1 MTRERLVI
9 VGAGLC
15 GSILAAR
22 LRTRFEVTVV
32 EPGLT
37 PHPLLDEIA
46 CTTGGINSTI
56 NRASGLGGTTNYW
69 HNALIE
75 LESDELLGCGIDPS
89 RFAPFYARAW
99 RLFLDEQQLALAAA
113 THQANLQAIGHLS
126 GAVAHMVV
134 PQARANLWSLAQ
146 KAFPGEAVQV
156 LQARAVRFHHD
167 GGAGTPTLEVK
178 TSDGVTQRITA
189 DRYLV
194 CAGGL
199 GTPVLLGRSL
209 GWQGRTIG
217 GYHDHPMTY
226 VAKIRLK
233 PDSVLKSVSCRDRAS
248 LSIRSGFVHEHDGI
262 KAGFYLRPAISMGLR
277 SITGDAR
284 YILSDLRNDPFS
296 PRKILQ
302 LLTNPEAIRE
312 GLLFKSRAGFRGD
325 YYSILLLGEQRA
337 LPDRGTRLDGNGAA
351 SLDWHVSP
359 EEQAAYHAGLEA
371 FLADHRDELVAVNQ
385 VPDSDWAYR
394 TAAHHSGG
402 AARFQAPDNI
412 HEVPALPGV
421 AVCDGSILRRG
432 GIANSGLTLTALAL
446 RLADQLD
453 PPTSLE
459 IVAP

>member
-22 LRTRFEVTVV
+22 LRTRYEVTVV

-37 PHPLLDEIA
+37 PQPLLDEIA

-99 RLFLDEQQLALAAA
+99 RLFLDEQHLALAAA
-113 THQANLQAIGHLS
+113 THQANLRAIGHLS

-134 PQARANLWSLAQ
+134 PQQRANLWALAR
-146 KAFPGEAVQV
+146 KTFPGEAIRVMN
-156 LQARAVRFHHD
+156 ARAVRFLENAE
-167 GGAGTPTLEVK
+167 GGIPALEVA
-178 TSDGVTQRITA
+178 TPDGRTQHLEA
-189 DRYLV
+189 DRFLV

-226 VAKIRLK
+226 VAKVRLK
-233 PDSVLKSVSCRDRAS
+233 PDSVLKSVSCQDRAS
-248 LSIRSGFVHEHDGI
+248 LSIRSGFAHEHDGI

-277 SITGDAR
+277 SITGEAR

-337 LPDRGTRLDGNGAA
+337 LPGRGTRLEDNGDAA
-351 SLDWHVSP
+351 LDWYVAPDEH
-359 EEQAAYHAGLEA
+359 AAYSAGLDA
-371 FLADHRDELVAVNQ
+371 FLEDHRDEIIAVNK
-385 VPDSDWAYR
+385 VPDREWAYR

-412 HEVPALPGV
+412 HDVPSLPGV

-432 GIANSGLTLTALAL
+432 GIANSGLTLAALAL
-446 RLADQLD
+446 RLADRLD
-453 PPTSLE
+453 PPT
-459 IVAP
+459 AA